1 MNFSRHSEPRERDRL
16 HRMRSSLS
24 AWSTFKPQ
32 EPSAL
37 MCRRYYSPPV
47 IDQICALLRRMLG

>member
-1 MNFSRHSEPRERDRL
+1 
-16 HRMRSSLS
+16 MRSSLS